1 MYMKKSTVAAGV
13 AGLAAGAAL
22 GVLFA
27 PKSGKETREDLMKA
41 LDNLSNKVKAL
52 KPEDVKKYVDKNIK
66 KIKKE
71 LDELSMEK
79 VLKTAKKKASQVQDS
94 IESLAN
100 YVKEKGTPVL
110 EDAVEQIRLKA
121 IDVTEAALAKLEK

>member
-79 VLKTAKKKASQVQDS
+79 VLKVAKKKANQVQDS

-100 YVKEKGTPVL
+100 YVKEKGPPVL

-121 IDVTEAALAKLEK
+121 IDVTEAALANLDK

>member
-1 MYMKKSTVAAGV
+1 MAI
-13 AGLAAGAAL
+13 
-22 GVLFA
+22 
-27 PKSGKETREDLMKA
+27 PKMIHYCWFGGKE
-41 LDNLSNKVKAL
+41 